1 MAKLAADAH
10 KPNNQTLLCPN
21 MYEAFI
27 QPLAIRRLMGIGY
40 KTAKT
45 LQDKLYVSKPQS
57 TSPDHEAHEDPTE
70 EHHEW
75 HFPNLTVAYIH
86 EHCRKEQF
94 VDWFGHKQGD
104 QIWEL
109 LHGIDHAPVIPTP
122 LIPTQISIEDSF
134 RQCASIQA
142 AKKRLLELAVD
153 FIKRLESELLTDKTW
168 VKYPTTLRLTTRVRG
183 STNNTRVIRDTRISK
198 SERMPVDIFEIDQ
211 SIEDRASS
219 LVERSLIPM
228 LKKLVTEPFD
238 LTLLNIAAAQLS
250 KSRPSGSIHGYFAKE
265 VLASDKIMMR
275 PDDIDESVWADLP
288 SDIQRELVYHHA
300 TAKATG
306 TIEDT
311 VRTLD
316 TKGDMLQSD
325 HAPPSK
331 SIDDANDVAFLLR
344 PSTKRRYSED
354 NMEFAP
360 SEYET
365 MVMLD
370 DDENLESCHVCGSSM
385 FPWAMRAH
393 KLFHEMREGDSP
405 IP

>member
-1 MAKLAADAH
+1 VVYACSYGGAFFV
-10 KPNNQTLLCPN
+10 NN
-21 MYEAFI
+21 I
-27 QPLAIRRLMGIGY
+27 IRR
-40 KTAKT
+40 
-45 LQDKLYVSKPQS
+45 
-57 TSPDHEAHEDPTE
+57 
-70 EHHEW
+70 
-75 HFPNLTVAYIH
+75 
-86 EHCRKEQF
+86 
-94 VDWFGHKQGD
+94 
-104 QIWEL
+104 
-109 LHGIDHAPVIPTP
+109 
-122 LIPTQISIEDSF
+122 
-134 RQCASIQA
+134 
-142 AKKRLLELAVD
+142 
-153 FIKRLESELLTDKTW
+153 
-168 VKYPTTLRLTTRVRG
+168 
-183 STNNTRVIRDTRISK
+183 
-198 SERMPVDIFEIDQ
+198 
-211 SIEDRASS
+211 
-219 LVERSLIPM
+219 
-228 LKKLVTEPFD
+228 
-238 LTLLNIAAAQLS
+238 LNIAAAQLS